1 MYSPLRK
8 KKKLEQMPSRDF
20 TQENVLPGVTTTIP
34 SGSQGSSSK
43 NQETKGAEYLQ
54 YLPLYKAVDNGD
66 LEATKHFIDLHPN
79 ALTASLSADK
89 ETALHISV
97 LAGHIKI
104 VEELVKRMHPE
115 NLTVKNKDGAT
126 ALIYAAIGGIVKIAE
141 YLVTKNHQLL
151 SAGNKYDQI
160 PVVVASLYGHKD
172 LVRYLYSVTPLEAL
186 APERSNGAML
196 VTTCIIND
204 DYDIA
209 LDLVQQYPRLAY
221 AQDTDNDNA
230 LYVLAQKPSAFPS
243 GTRLALWQ
251 QWLYSCKYLI
261 TFYAN
266 QSETTFLCICL
277 YIFTVPALMNIYEL
291 KLRHI
296 QAQKL
301 LSCICKEI
309 STLGEYE
316 FEKSSVKQAVFK
328 AVKHGIVE
336 LIVEMMKNYPDIIW
350 CCDEQNRGIFLY
362 ATLQRQEK
370 IFSLIYKLGA
380 KKNSM
385 ATAWDNNHNNMLH
398 QAAFLAPSSQLDCVS
413 GAALQMQRELQW
425 FKEVESIVQPK
436 YKEMTNRSRKTPQA
450 LFTETHKKLVEHGE
464 KWMKE
469 TAESFTVVAALIAT
483 IMFSAAFT
491 APGGYD
497 NYGNPI
503 YLHHNS
509 FIVFIVSDALSLF
522 ASCTSLLMFLGILT
536 SRYSEEDFLKSLP
549 TKLIIGLSTL
559 FFSIATMMVSFGVT
573 VVILL
578 QRRIIWVSFPIIVL
592 GSLPVSLFA
601 VLQFP
606 LLVEIFYSTYGPGI
620 FEKPKKCPFFSS

>member
-1 MYSPLRK
+1 M
-8 KKKLEQMPSRDF
+8 
-20 TQENVLPGVTTTIP
+20 
-34 SGSQGSSSK
+34 
-43 NQETKGAEYLQ
+43 
-54 YLPLYKAVDNGD
+54 
-66 LEATKHFIDLHPN
+66 
-79 ALTASLSADK
+79 
-89 ETALHISV
+89 
-97 LAGHIKI
+97 
-104 VEELVKRMHPE
+104 
-115 NLTVKNKDGAT
+115 
-126 ALIYAAIGGIVKIAE
+126 
-141 YLVTKNHQLL
+141 
-151 SAGNKYDQI
+151 
-160 PVVVASLYGHKD
+160 
-172 LVRYLYSVTPLEAL
+172 
-186 APERSNGAML
+186 
-196 VTTCIIND
+196 
-204 DYDIA
+204 
-209 LDLVQQYPRLAY
+209 
-221 AQDTDNDNA
+221 
-230 LYVLAQKPSAFPS
+230 
-243 GTRLALWQ
+243 
-251 QWLYSCKYLI
+251 
-261 TFYAN
+261 
-266 QSETTFLCICL
+266 
-277 YIFTVPALMNIYEL
+277 
-291 KLRHI
+291 
-296 QAQKL
+296 
-301 LSCICKEI
+301 
-309 STLGEYE
+309 
-316 FEKSSVKQAVFK
+316 
-328 AVKHGIVE
+328 
-336 LIVEMMKNYPDIIW
+336 
-350 CCDEQNRGIFLY
+350 
-362 ATLQRQEK
+362 
-370 IFSLIYKLGA
+370 
-380 KKNSM
+380 
-385 ATAWDNNHNNMLH
+385 
-398 QAAFLAPSSQLDCVS
+398 
-413 GAALQMQRELQW
+413 
-425 FKEVESIVQPK
+425 QPK